1 MGAQTMN
8 KRQETP
14 GILDSI
20 FATANP
26 AAGSLEQRVLRVP
39 LARCLDNP
47 WQYRQHYSPATIAE
61 LAANINA
68 LAFQLPETSGLQS
81 PPLARLVRVS
91 GDGSIT
97 PLFGEAAERVRRSG
111 ALRDPELHVQIA
123 FGHRR
128 LRAFRVLHE
137 GLAAHFPDAP
147 AEITTP
153 APSAEYATLPVVLVD
168 IDDQGMAEYAL
179 TENSQREDV
188 SAIDEAWLLQRMI
201 DEFNL
206 TLEDAGRKFGW
217 SRSTVSNKIRLLRL
231 PAAAADLVRS
241 GQLTER
247 HGRELV
253 RLADA
258 PTRVEK
264 LAALTLKKEL
274 TVAQLAENVKWEL
287 EREKEE
293 QEKARQ
299 LARAAALLAAG
310 YTPPGSSEPLPADR
324 LRADMDAYQ
333 VHTMHADRLHPCS
346 GACPCMVAIYA
357 RFPYE
362 HYVRI
367 NPDTPNVILACS
379 DRARRTALEEATA
392 KAAQAGDAT
401 AVAQADAQAAAQREA
416 RRAAEAAVAQ
426 KEARRAEIIAQAD
439 AIWQEALPQF
449 DKQRLWNNMDFLR
462 YAFKRTNG
470 WWIED
475 RVKVAADTGALCA
488 AILERLKE
496 ETRSYQDDAGAPVYK
511 LDALRNL
518 VRQLITFSNAGRKR
532 QRAEVSQ
539 ETAAETAAGPAPSDW
554 ERDWDDA
561 DEASYQD
568 LVTGWD
574 MNWRHLPVATDGVL
588 NAGVTRR
595 CLLRLIEYCPYPD
608 MKADLRGF
616 AEQAVAA

>member
-1 MGAQTMN
+1 MSAQTTN

-20 FATANP
+20 FAASNP
-26 AAGSLEQRVLRVP
+26 VAGSPEPRVLRVP

-47 WQYRQHYSPATIAE
+47 WQYRQHYSAATIAE

-68 LAFQLPETSGLQS
+68 LAFQLSETSGLQS

-91 GDGSIT
+91 GDGSVT
-97 PLFGEAAERVRRSG
+97 PLFGEAAERVRRMDAG
-111 ALRDPELHVQIA
+111 LRDPDLHVQLA

-128 LRAFRVLHE
+128 LRAFRVLYE

-147 AEITTP
+147 AEITAP
-153 APSAEYATLPVVLVD
+153 APSAEYATLPVVIVD

-201 DEFNL
+201 DEFGL

-258 PTRVEK
+258 PARIEK
-264 LAALTLKKEL
+264 LAALVIKKEL

-287 EREKEE
+287 ERENEE

-310 YTPPGSSEPLPADR
+310 YNPPGSSEPLPADR
-324 LRADMDAYQ
+324 LRPELDTYQ
-333 VHTMHADRLHPCS
+333 VNSLHPEHLHPCS

-367 NPDTPNVILACS
+367 DPDIPNVILACS
-379 DRARRTALEEATA
+379 DRARRTALEAANA
-392 KAAQAGDAT
+392 KAVQAGDAT
-401 AVAQADAQAAAQREA
+401 AVTHAEAQAAAQREA
-416 RRAAEAAVAQ
+416 RRSADAIIAQ
-426 KEARRAEIIAQAD
+426 KEARRAAIIAEAD

-449 DKQRLWNNMDFLR
+449 DKQRLWTSIDFWR
-462 YAFKRTNG
+462 YAFKRVNG
-470 WWIED
+470 WWVENQ
-475 RVKVAADTGALCA
+475 VKDASDTGALCA

-496 ETRSYQDDAGAPVYK
+496 DTRAYQDDAGSTVYDLGK
-511 LDALRNL
+511 LRGT
-518 VRQLITFSNAGRKR
+518 VKQLIAFSTAGRKR
-532 QRAEVSQ
+532 QRTEVSQ
-539 ETAAETAAGPAPSDW
+539 ETAAAPAAADW

-574 MNWRHLPVATDGVL
+574 MNWRHLPVASDGVL
-588 NAGVTRR
+588 NAGITRR
-595 CLLRLIEYCPYPD
+595 CLLRLMEYCPYPD
-608 MKADLRGF
+608 MTADLRRF

>member
-1 MGAQTMN
+1 MSAQTTN

-14 GILDSI
+14 DILDSI
-20 FATANP
+20 FAPVAAAATVATA
-26 AAGSLEQRVLRVP
+26 GQETRVLRVP

-97 PLFGEAAERVRRSG
+97 PIFGAAAERVRRSA
-111 ALRDPELHVQIA
+111 ALRDPELRVQIA

-147 AEITTP
+147 AEITAP

-258 PTRVEK
+258 PARVEK
-264 LAALTLKKEL
+264 LAALAIKKEL
-274 TVAQLAENVKWEL
+274 TVVQLAENVKWEL

-324 LRADMDAYQ
+324 LRPELDTYQ
-333 VHTMHADRLHPCS
+333 VHTLRPEHLQPCS

-357 RFPYE
+357 KFPYD
-362 HYVRI
+362 HYQRMD
-367 NPDTPNVILACS
+367 PDVPNVILACS
-379 DRARRTALEEATA
+379 DRARRTALEDATA
-392 KAAQAGDAT
+392 KAVQAGDAT
-401 AVAQADAQAAAQREA
+401 AATQAEAQAAAQREA
-416 RRAAEAAVAQ
+416 RRAAEAALAQ
-426 KEARRAEIIAQAD
+426 KEARRTAILAQAD

-449 DKQRLWNNMDFLR
+449 DRSRLWNNMDFLR
-462 YAFKRTNG
+462 YAFKRANG

-475 RVKVAADTGALCA
+475 KVKGASDTGALCA

-496 ETRSYQDDAGAPVYK
+496 ETRIYQDDAGATVYK

-518 VRQLITFSNAGRKR
+518 VRQLIAFSTAGRKR

-539 ETAAETAAGPAPSDW
+539 ETAAAPSDW
-554 ERDWDDA
+554 ERDWDDE

-568 LVTGWD
+568 LVDGWD

-588 NAGVTRR
+588 NAGITRR
-595 CLLRLIEYCPYPD
+595 CLLRLMEYCPYPD
-608 MKADLRGF
+608 ITAELRRF